1 MELSSIKNKKF
12 QEGTS
17 KFEKIKKK
25 TTLKNFFY
33 ISRNGTF

>member
-1 MELSSIKNKKF
+1 MELSSITNKKF

-17 KFEKIKKK
+17 KFEKIKKHHFE
-25 TTLKNFFY
+25 NFFY